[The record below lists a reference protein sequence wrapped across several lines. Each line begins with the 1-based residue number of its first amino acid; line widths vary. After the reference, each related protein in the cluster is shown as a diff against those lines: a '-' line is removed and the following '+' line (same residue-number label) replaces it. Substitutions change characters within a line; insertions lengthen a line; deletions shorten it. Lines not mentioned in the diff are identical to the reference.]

1 MFDVD
6 PTRLPDPLRALVES
20 ELQSGERV
28 TWVGQPIPGR
38 AMLGALPI
46 VLFAI
51 PWTAFSVFWIAG
63 AAAGTAHSRDPGV
76 FRMFP
81 LFGLPFVL
89 VGLGLLASPLWVRLT
104 AKRTAYV
111 ITDRRAIVLA
121 GGWAGSVTVRSFEPA
136 QLTDLRRTQR
146 SDGSGDLVFTQDVSR
161 GNRGAIRTTDVG
173 FLAIAD
179 VKGAEERVR
188 ALTHRA

>member
-6 PTRLPDPLRALVES
+6 PTRLPESLRALVES
-20 ELQSGERV
+20 ELESGERV
-28 TWVGQPIPGR
+28 TWVEQPIPGR
-38 AMLGALPI
+38 LMRAALPI
-46 VLFAI
+46 VLFAV

-63 AAAGTAHSRDPGV
+63 ASAATARSADAGV
-76 FRMFP
+76 FRAFP

-89 VGLGLLASPLWVRLT
+89 LGLGMLASPFWVRRS

-111 ITDRRAIVLA
+111 LTDRRAIVLS
-121 GGWAGSVTVRSFEPA
+121 GGWGGSVTVRSFAPA

-146 SDGSGDLVFTQDVSR
+146 SDGSGDLVFKQDVSR
-161 GNRGAIRTTDVG
+161 GSRGDLRSTNVG

-188 ALTHRA
+188 ALTRRA